1 MTLAERHTKAL
12 RKKARHGFQG
22 YPLATVAYYG
32 PDARKA
38 TKAAV
43 AIVPEQG
50 AEPAVVERW
59 FSDTR
64 DIRRDHGVNERI
76 LAFIRAH
83 GATSVVMSDGI
94 IGCPHEEGVD
104 YPDGGVC
111 PHCPYWAGR
120 DRWGGEGPR
129 RQAEGDTRSSGAN
142 PGTPSAAQG
151 LAGPDE
157 IAQQPCPCGSG
168 RPFAACCASATHG
181 DGSTAARAVSQEV
194 AQHLQDRDFAD
205 EGELQGFLDDFIAER
220 NRRGL
225 DDFDGLS
232 PEQMWRLLY
241 QPFDSAPLDG
251 LERRLPGD
259 LDVPVLGLFDI
270 IADVARERGIKLT
283 ARGNLPLK
291 LVKAADAWLRD
302 SGRWRVD
309 RIGSISTE
317 RDVAAFHYV
326 RVVAEAAGLLRKAR
340 GYLYLTRRAER
351 LVDAD
356 DRAGLYTRLFTT
368 YTRRFNWAYRDVF
381 DDLPI
386 VRDSFGFT
394 LYLLHRHGADW
405 RPADLFEDAFL
416 RAFPMARDEAEA
428 NTAAIG
434 LDPERR
440 VRLAWRSRTLSG
452 FAHLFDLAE
461 LASETATPPSPLDD
475 TLFVRATPLLGHV
488 FPHPPP
494 G

>member
-12 RKKARHGFQG
+12 HKKARGGFQG
-22 YPLATVAYYG
+22 YPVATVAYYG

-38 TKAAV
+38 TKVAV
-43 AIVPEQG
+43 AIVPAQG
-50 AEPAVVERW
+50 AQPTVVERW

-64 DIRRDHGVNERI
+64 DIRRDHEVNERI
-76 LAFIRAH
+76 LAFIRSH

-104 YPDGGVC
+104 YPEGGVC

-120 DRWGGEGPR
+120 DRWGDEGSSGHAEGEGR
-129 RQAEGDTRSSGAN
+129 SAGAEPDGPSS
-142 PGTPSAAQG
+142 AQG
-151 LAGPDE
+151 LAGPDA

-168 RPFAACCASATHG
+168 RRFAACCGGASDANGGH
-181 DGSTAARAVSQEV
+181 AAREVSQEV
-194 AQHLQDRDFAD
+194 ARRLQDHDFAD
-205 EGELQGFLDDFIAER
+205 EAELQAFLENSMAER
-220 NRRGL
+220 NRRSV

-232 PEQMWRLLY
+232 PEQMHALLY
-241 QPFDSAPLDG
+241 QPFDSAPLDS

-259 LDVPVLGLFDI
+259 LDAPVLGLFGI
-270 IADVARERGIKLT
+270 IAEAARERGIKLT

-302 SGRWRVD
+302 NGQRRAD

-317 RDVAAFHYV
+317 RDVSAFHYV

-340 GYLYLTRRAER
+340 GYLYLTRRGER

-356 DRAGLYTRLFTT
+356 DRAGLYTRLFTA
-368 YTRRFNWAYRDVF
+368 YTRRFNWAYRDGF

-386 VRDSFGFT
+386 VRDSFGFA
-394 LYLLHRHGADW
+394 LYLLHRHGAAW
-405 RPADLFEDAFL
+405 RPADIYEDAFL
-416 RAFPMARDEAEA
+416 RAFPMALDEAKA
-428 NTAAIG
+428 STDATG
-434 LDPERR
+434 PDPERR
-440 VRLAWRSRTLSG
+440 VRLAWRSRTLNG
-452 FAHLFDLAE
+452 FACLFDLAE
-461 LASETATPPSPLDD
+461 LASESATPPSPLDD
-475 TLFVRATPLLGHV
+475 TLYVRATPLLARV